1 MNRFTIRK
9 LTVSG
14 GGHQDSIIEFTD
26 GLNIIIGPSNTGK
39 SLIMDCID
47 YVFGFTPKVNRP
59 SKIVD
64 NSNGYTHV
72 ELELKTDK
80 GSVSL
85 KREIGTT
92 KVSVISHHS
101 EIESGSYSSDR
112 NAKKNINDIFL
123 KLIGINDVH
132 KVLSSQKGSTQSLTW
147 RSILHLFFMK
157 QNDIDRESSA
167 LLSPNAMG
175 STSSAAALL
184 YLLTGKDANDFQKPE
199 DPTISVAKR
208 NAIIMYIRDRRD
220 QLSQKREEL
229 EKLLS
234 EHDISDAQSMIDK
247 ISSEI
252 QTLQSELNNATQKSK
267 KIMLEIYQQ
276 NSKLSECN
284 TVLYNFHSLSK
295 QYQSDVKRLGFI
307 VDGQIASS
315 RHRLVS
321 RCPFCDAELKADP
334 REDYVTAAAT
344 ELTKL
349 GKHISELSDAQA
361 SAERKKK
368 LIEDRIASLEEEKNV
383 LDSYITNELQPKI
396 STFKSELDKNLQIIR
411 WQDELERIHQE
422 EVQYSADLFKKET
435 EEDPKE
441 VKYNILTSYEYDLVN
456 GFEKELISALKSSNF
471 GGSSSARLNM
481 KSFDIEIDG
490 HSKPTCMGG
499 GYSAVLNA
507 LTIYAMT
514 NYIYKKKGYAPGF
527 LALDSAL
534 SQLSEAEHIKTEDSI
549 KYGFIQ
555 FLISN
560 ALDRQV
566 IVIEHKDK
574 IPFVPKTD
582 ITKGIHVTEFTKN
595 KRSGRYGFLNDVV
608 NPEDK

>member
-47 YVFGFTPKVNRP
+47 YVFGFTPKINRP

-80 GSVSL
+80 ESVSL

-184 YLLTGKDANDFQKPE
+184 YLLTGKDASDFQKPE

-208 NAIIMYIRDRRD
+208 NAIIMYIRDKRD

-234 EHDISDAQSMIDK
+234 EHNISDAQSMIDK
-247 ISSEI
+247 ISLEI

-315 RHRLVS
+315 GHRLVS
-321 RCPFCDAELKADP
+321 HCPFCDAELKADP
-334 REDYVTAAAT
+334 REDYATAAAT

-471 GGSSSARLNM
+471 GGASSARLNM

-490 HSKPTCMGG
+490 HSKTTCMGG

-507 LTIYAMT
+507 LTVYAMT
-514 NYIYKKKGYAPGF
+514 NYIYQKNGYAPGF

-549 KYGFIQ
+549 KYGFMH

-574 IPFVPKTD
+574 IPFIPKTD

-595 KRSGRYGFLNDVV
+595 KHSGRYGFLNDVV

>member
-26 GLNIIIGPSNTGK
+26 GLNLIIGPSNTGK

-92 KVSVISHHS
+92 KVSVISHHP
-101 EIESGSYSSDR
+101 EIENGTYSSDR

-175 STSSAAALL
+175 FTSSAAALL

-199 DPTISVAKR
+199 DPAISVAKR
-208 NAIIMYIRDRRD
+208 NAIIMYIRDKRD

-252 QTLQSELNNATQKSK
+252 QTLQAELNNATQKSK

-315 RHRLVS
+315 GHRLVS
-321 RCPFCDAELKADP
+321 HCPFCDTELKADP
-334 REDYVTAAAT
+334 GEDYVTAAAT

-368 LIEDRIASLEEEKNV
+368 SIEERIAILEEEKNV

-422 EVQYSADLFKKET
+422 EVQYSADLFEKET

-471 GGSSSARLNM
+471 GGASSARLNM

-507 LTIYAMT
+507 LTVYAMT
-514 NYIYKKKGYAPGF
+514 NYIYQKNGYAPGF

-549 KYGFIQ
+549 KYGFMQ

-560 ALDRQV
+560 ALKRQV

-574 IPFVPKTD
+574 IPFAPKTD
-582 ITKGIHVTEFTKN
+582 EAKGIRVTEFTMN
-595 KRSGRYGFLNDVV
+595 KHSGRYGFLNDVF
-608 NPEDK
+608 NPEI

>member
-1 MNRFTIRK
+1 MNRFTIKK

-14 GGHQDSIIEFTD
+14 GGHHDSIIEFTD
-26 GLNIIIGPSNTGK
+26 GLNLIIGPSNTGK

-47 YVFGFTPKVNRP
+47 YAFGFTPKVNRP

-72 ELELKTDK
+72 ELELKTNK
-80 GSVSL
+80 GLVSL
-85 KREIGTT
+85 KRKIGTT
-92 KVSVISHHS
+92 KVSVISHHP
-101 EIESGSYSSDR
+101 EIEGGTYSSNQ
-112 NAKKNINDIFL
+112 NAKKSINDIFL
-123 KLIGINDVH
+123 KLIGIDDVH
-132 KVLSSQKGSTQSLTW
+132 KILSSQKGSIQSLTW

-157 QNDIDRESSA
+157 QSNIDRESSA

-184 YLLTGKDANDFQKPE
+184 YLLTGKDANDFQKQE
-199 DPTISVAKR
+199 DPAISVAKR
-208 NAIIMYIRDRRD
+208 NAIIMYIREKRD
-220 QLSQKREEL
+220 ILSQRREKLEEL
-229 EKLLS
+229 LS
-234 EHDISDAQSMIDK
+234 KHNISNIQTMIDK
-247 ISSEI
+247 ISTEI
-252 QTLQSELNNATQKSK
+252 QALQTELNNATQKSK
-267 KIMLEIYQQ
+267 KLMSEIYQQ

-315 RHRLVS
+315 GHRLVS
-321 RCPFCDAELKADP
+321 HCPFCDAELKSNPD
-334 REDYVTAAAT
+334 EDYITAAAN
-344 ELTKL
+344 ELSKL
-349 GKHISELSDAQA
+349 GKHISELSDAQS
-361 SAERKKK
+361 SAEEKKNS
-368 LIEDRIASLEEEKNV
+368 IENRIASLEAEKDV

-396 STFKSELDKNLQIIR
+396 SAFKSELDKNLQIIR
-411 WQDELERIHQE
+411 WQDELDRIHQE
-422 EVQYSADLFKKET
+422 EVQYNADLFEKET

-441 VKYNILTSYEYDLVN
+441 TKYNILSSYEYDLVN
-456 GFEKELISALKSSNF
+456 GFEKELIAALTSSNF
-471 GGSSSARLNM
+471 GGASSARLNM

-507 LTIYAMT
+507 LTVYAMT
-514 NYIYKKKGYAPGF
+514 NYIYKKAGYAPGF
-527 LALDSAL
+527 LAIDSAL
-534 SQLSEAEHIKTEDSI
+534 SQLSEAEHIKTEESI
-549 KYGFIQ
+549 KYGFMH

-560 ALDRQV
+560 ALKRQV

-582 ITKGIHVTEFTKN
+582 ETKGIRVTEFTMN
-595 KRSGRYGFLNDVV
+595 KQSGRYGFLNDVF
-608 NPEDK
+608 NPEI

>member
-26 GLNIIIGPSNTGK
+26 GLNLIIGPSNTGK

-64 NSNGYTHV
+64 NSNGYTHI

-80 GSVSL
+80 GFVSL

-92 KVSVISHHS
+92 KVSVISHHP
-101 EIESGSYSSDR
+101 EIENGTYSSDR

-157 QNDIDRESSA
+157 QNDIDREPSA

-199 DPTISVAKR
+199 DPAISVAKR
-208 NAIIMYIRDRRD
+208 NAIIMYIRNKRD
-220 QLSQKREEL
+220 QLSQRREEL

-234 EHDISDAQSMIDK
+234 EHDISDAQTIIDK

-252 QTLQSELNNATQKSK
+252 QTLQTELNNATQKSK
-267 KIMLEIYQQ
+267 RIMLEIYQQ
-276 NSKLSECN
+276 NSKLSECH

-315 RHRLVS
+315 GHRLVS
-321 RCPFCDAELKADP
+321 HCPFCDAELKTDP
-334 REDYVTAAAT
+334 DEDYVTAAT
-344 ELTKL
+344 SELAKL
-349 GKHISELSDAQA
+349 GKHISELSDAQS

-368 LIEDRIASLEEEKNV
+368 SIEERIASLEEEKNV

-396 STFKSELDKNLQIIR
+396 SAFKSELDKNLQIIR

-422 EVQYSADLFKKET
+422 EVQYSADLFEKET

-456 GFEKELISALKSSNF
+456 GFEKELIAALTNSNF
-471 GGSSSARLNM
+471 GGASSARLNM

-507 LTIYAMT
+507 LTVYAMT
-514 NYIYKKKGYAPGF
+514 NYIYKKAGYAPGF
-527 LALDSAL
+527 LAMDSAL

-549 KYGFIQ
+549 KYGFMQ

-582 ITKGIHVTEFTKN
+582 ESKGIRITEFTMN
-595 KRSGRYGFLNDVV
+595 KHSGRYGFLNDVF
-608 NPEDK
+608 NPEK

>member
-1 MNRFTIRK
+1 MNRFTIKK

-14 GGHQDSIIEFTD
+14 GGHWDSIIEFID
-26 GLNIIIGPSNTGK
+26 GLNLIIGPSNTGK

-72 ELELKTDK
+72 ALEIKTDN
-80 GSVSL
+80 GSISL

-92 KVSVISHHS
+92 KVSVISQNPD
-101 EIESGSYSSDR
+101 IENGTYSSDR

-132 KVLSSQKGSTQSLTW
+132 KILSSQKGSTQSLTW

-199 DPTISVAKR
+199 DPAISVAKR
-208 NAIIMYIRDRRD
+208 NAIIMYIRDKRD
-220 QLSQKREEL
+220 QLSQRREEL
-229 EKLLS
+229 ETLLS
-234 EHDISDAQSMIDK
+234 KHNISDAQTMIDK

-252 QTLQSELNNATQKSK
+252 QALQTELNSATQKSK
-267 KIMLEIYQQ
+267 KLMFEIYQQ

-284 TVLYNFHSLSK
+284 TVLYNFNSLSK

-307 VDGQIASS
+307 VDGQVVSS
-315 RHRLVS
+315 GHRLVS
-321 RCPFCDAELKADP
+321 HCPFCNAELKSDP
-334 REDYVTAAAT
+334 DKDYVTAAT
-344 ELTKL
+344 SELAKL
-349 GKHISELSDAQA
+349 GKHISELSDAQS
-361 SAERKKK
+361 SAENKKK
-368 LIEDRIASLEEEKNV
+368 SIEDRISSLEKEKNT
-383 LDSYITNELQPKI
+383 LDTYITNELQPKI
-396 STFKSELDKNLQIIR
+396 STFKSELDRNLQIIR
-411 WQDELERIHQE
+411 WQDELDRIHQE
-422 EVQYSADLFKKET
+422 EIQYSADLFEKET
-435 EEDPKE
+435 EEDPKK

-456 GFEKELISALKSSNF
+456 GFEKELISALTSSNF
-471 GGSSSARLNM
+471 SGASSARLNM

-490 HSKPTCMGG
+490 HSKPTCVGG

-507 LTIYAMT
+507 LTVYAMT
-514 NYIYKKKGYAPGF
+514 NYIYQKDGYAPGF
-527 LALDSAL
+527 LAMDSAL

-549 KYGFIQ
+549 TYGFMRL
-555 FLISN
+555 LISN
-560 ALDRQV
+560 ALNRQV
-566 IVIEHKDK
+566 IIIEHKDK

-582 ITKGIHVTEFTKN
+582 ASKGIRVTEFTMN
-595 KRSGRYGFLNDVV
+595 KQSGRYGFLNDVF
-608 NPEDK
+608 NPEV

>member
-26 GLNIIIGPSNTGK
+26 GLNLIIGPSNTGK

-64 NSNGYTHV
+64 NSNGYTHI

-80 GSVSL
+80 GFVSL

-92 KVSVISHHS
+92 KVSVISHHP
-101 EIESGSYSSDR
+101 EIENGTYSSDR

-199 DPTISVAKR
+199 DPAISVAKR
-208 NAIIMYIRDRRD
+208 NAIIMYIRNKRD
-220 QLSQKREEL
+220 QLSQRREEL

-234 EHDISDAQSMIDK
+234 EHDISDAQTIIDK

-252 QTLQSELNNATQKSK
+252 QTLQTELNNATQKSK
-267 KIMLEIYQQ
+267 RIMLEIYQQ
-276 NSKLSECN
+276 NSKLSECH

-315 RHRLVS
+315 GHRLVS
-321 RCPFCDAELKADP
+321 HCPFCDAELKTDP
-334 REDYVTAAAT
+334 DEDYVTAAT
-344 ELTKL
+344 SELAKL
-349 GKHISELSDAQA
+349 GKHISELSDAQS

-368 LIEDRIASLEEEKNV
+368 SIEERIASLEEEKNV

-396 STFKSELDKNLQIIR
+396 SAFKSELDKNLQIIR

-422 EVQYSADLFKKET
+422 EVQYSADLFEKET

-456 GFEKELISALKSSNF
+456 GFEKELIAALTNSNF
-471 GGSSSARLNM
+471 GGASSARLNM

-507 LTIYAMT
+507 LTVYAMT
-514 NYIYKKKGYAPGF
+514 NYIYKKAGYAPGF
-527 LALDSAL
+527 LAMDSAL

-549 KYGFIQ
+549 KYGFMQ

-560 ALDRQV
+560 ALVRQV

-582 ITKGIHVTEFTKN
+582 ESKGIRITEFTMN
-595 KRSGRYGFLNDVV
+595 KHSGRYGFLNDVF
-608 NPEDK
+608 NPEK

>member
-47 YVFGFTPKVNRP
+47 YVFGFTPKINRP

-80 GSVSL
+80 ESVSL

-175 STSSAAALL
+175 STFSAAALL
-184 YLLTGKDANDFQKPE
+184 YLLTGKDASDFQKPE

-208 NAIIMYIRDRRD
+208 NAIIMYIRDKRD

-234 EHDISDAQSMIDK
+234 EHNISDAQSMIDK
-247 ISSEI
+247 ISLEI

-315 RHRLVS
+315 GHRLVS
-321 RCPFCDAELKADP
+321 HCPFCDAELKADP

-349 GKHISELSDAQA
+349 GKHISELSDTQA

-368 LIEDRIASLEEEKNV
+368 LIEDRIASLEEK
-383 LDSYITNELQPKI
+383 K
-396 STFKSELDKNLQIIR
+396 TF
-411 WQDELERIHQE
+411 
-422 EVQYSADLFKKET
+422 
-435 EEDPKE
+435 
-441 VKYNILTSYEYDLVN
+441 
-456 GFEKELISALKSSNF
+456 
-471 GGSSSARLNM
+471 
-481 KSFDIEIDG
+481 
-490 HSKPTCMGG
+490 
-499 GYSAVLNA
+499 
-507 LTIYAMT
+507 
-514 NYIYKKKGYAPGF
+514 
-527 LALDSAL
+527 
-534 SQLSEAEHIKTEDSI
+534 
-549 KYGFIQ
+549 
-555 FLISN
+555 
-560 ALDRQV
+560 
-566 IVIEHKDK
+566 
-574 IPFVPKTD
+574 
-582 ITKGIHVTEFTKN
+582 
-595 KRSGRYGFLNDVV
+595 
-608 NPEDK
+608 

>member
-47 YVFGFTPKVNRP
+47 YVFGFTPKINRP

-80 GSVSL
+80 ESVSL

-184 YLLTGKDANDFQKPE
+184 YLLTGKDASDFQKPE

-208 NAIIMYIRDRRD
+208 NAIIMYIRDKRD
-220 QLSQKREEL
+220 QLSQKQEEL

-234 EHDISDAQSMIDK
+234 EHNISDAQSMIDK
-247 ISSEI
+247 ISLEI

-315 RHRLVS
+315 GHRLVS
-321 RCPFCDAELKADP
+321 HCPFCDAELKADP

-361 SAERKKK
+361 SAEIKKK

-471 GGSSSARLNM
+471 GGASSARLNM

-507 LTIYAMT
+507 LTVYAMT
-514 NYIYKKKGYAPGF
+514 NYIYQKNGYAPGF

-549 KYGFIQ
+549 KYGFMH

-574 IPFVPKTD
+574 IPFIPKTD

-595 KRSGRYGFLNDVV
+595 KHSGRYGFLNDVV

>member
-26 GLNIIIGPSNTGK
+26 GLNLIIGPSNTGK

-92 KVSVISHHS
+92 KVSVISHHP
-101 EIESGSYSSDR
+101 EIENGTYSSDR
-112 NAKKNINDIFL
+112 NAKKNINGIFL
-123 KLIGINDVH
+123 KLIGIKDVH
-132 KVLSSQKGSTQSLTW
+132 KILSSQKGSTQSLTW

-199 DPTISVAKR
+199 DPVISVAKR
-208 NAIIMYIRDRRD
+208 NAIIMYIRDKRD

-252 QTLQSELNNATQKSK
+252 QTLQAELNNATQKSK

-307 VDGQIASS
+307 VNGQIASS
-315 RHRLVS
+315 GHRLVS

-334 REDYVTAAAT
+334 GEDYVTAAAT

-368 LIEDRIASLEEEKNV
+368 SIEDRIASLEEEKNV

-422 EVQYSADLFKKET
+422 EVQYSADLFEKET
-435 EEDPKE
+435 EETPKE

-471 GGSSSARLNM
+471 GGASSARLNM

-507 LTIYAMT
+507 LTVYAMT
-514 NYIYKKKGYAPGF
+514 NYIYQKNGYAPGF

-534 SQLSEAEHIKTEDSI
+534 SQLSEAEHLKTEDSI
-549 KYGFIQ
+549 KYGFMQ

-560 ALDRQV
+560 ALKRQV

-574 IPFVPKTD
+574 IPFAPKTD
-582 ITKGIHVTEFTKN
+582 ESKGIRVTEFTMN
-595 KRSGRYGFLNDVV
+595 KHSGRYGFLNDVF
-608 NPEDK
+608 NPEI

>member
-101 EIESGSYSSDR
+101 EIKSGSYSSNR

-199 DPTISVAKR
+199 NPAISVAKR
-208 NAIIMYIRDRRD
+208 NAIIMYIRDKRD
-220 QLSQKREEL
+220 KLSQKREEL

-315 RHRLVS
+315 GHRLVS

-334 REDYVTAAAT
+334 EEDYVTAAAT

-349 GKHISELSDAQA
+349 GKHISELSYAQA

-368 LIEDRIASLEEEKNV
+368 LIEDRISSLEKEKNV

-396 STFKSELDKNLQIIR
+396 STLKSELDKNLQLIR

-435 EEDPKE
+435 EEDSKE
-441 VKYNILTSYEYDLVN
+441 IKYNILTSYEYDLVN

-471 GGSSSARLNM
+471 GGASSARLNM

-507 LTIYAMT
+507 LTVYSMT
-514 NYIYKKKGYAPGF
+514 NYIYKKNGYAPGF

-549 KYGFIQ
+549 KYGFMQ

-560 ALDRQV
+560 ALNRQV

-582 ITKGIHVTEFTKN
+582 EARGIRVTEFTMN
-595 KRSGRYGFLNDVV
+595 KHIGRYGFLNDVF
-608 NPEDK
+608 NPENQ

>member
-47 YVFGFTPKVNRP
+47 YVFGFTPKINRP

-80 GSVSL
+80 ESVSL

-184 YLLTGKDANDFQKPE
+184 YLLTGKDASDFQKPE

-208 NAIIMYIRDRRD
+208 NAIIMYIRDKRD

-234 EHDISDAQSMIDK
+234 EHNISDAQSMIDK
-247 ISSEI
+247 ISLEI

-315 RHRLVS
+315 GHRLVS
-321 RCPFCDAELKADP
+321 HCPFCDAELKADP

-349 GKHISELSDAQA
+349 GKHISELSDAKA

-471 GGSSSARLNM
+471 GGASSARLNM

-507 LTIYAMT
+507 LTVYAMT
-514 NYIYKKKGYAPGF
+514 NYIYQKNGYAPGF

-549 KYGFIQ
+549 KYGFMH

-574 IPFVPKTD
+574 IPFIPKTD

-595 KRSGRYGFLNDVV
+595 KHSGRYGFLNDVV

>member
-26 GLNIIIGPSNTGK
+26 GLNLIIGPSNTGK

-92 KVSVISHHS
+92 KVSVISHHP
-101 EIESGSYSSDR
+101 EIENGTYSSDR

-199 DPTISVAKR
+199 DPAISVAKR
-208 NAIIMYIRDRRD
+208 NAIIMYIRDKRD

-252 QTLQSELNNATQKSK
+252 QTLQAELNNATQKSK

-307 VDGQIASS
+307 VD
-315 RHRLVS
+315 
-321 RCPFCDAELKADP
+321 E
-334 REDYVTAAAT
+334 
-344 ELTKL
+344 
-349 GKHISELSDAQA
+349 
-361 SAERKKK
+361 
-368 LIEDRIASLEEEKNV
+368 
-383 LDSYITNELQPKI
+383 
-396 STFKSELDKNLQIIR
+396 
-411 WQDELERIHQE
+411 
-422 EVQYSADLFKKET
+422 
-435 EEDPKE
+435 
-441 VKYNILTSYEYDLVN
+441 
-456 GFEKELISALKSSNF
+456 
-471 GGSSSARLNM
+471 
-481 KSFDIEIDG
+481 
-490 HSKPTCMGG
+490 
-499 GYSAVLNA
+499 
-507 LTIYAMT
+507 
-514 NYIYKKKGYAPGF
+514 
-527 LALDSAL
+527 
-534 SQLSEAEHIKTEDSI
+534 
-549 KYGFIQ
+549 
-555 FLISN
+555 
-560 ALDRQV
+560 
-566 IVIEHKDK
+566 
-574 IPFVPKTD
+574 
-582 ITKGIHVTEFTKN
+582 
-595 KRSGRYGFLNDVV
+595 
-608 NPEDK
+608 

>member
-47 YVFGFTPKVNRP
+47 YVFGFTPKINRP

-80 GSVSL
+80 GFVSL

-132 KVLSSQKGSTQSLTW
+132 KVLSSQKGRTQSLTW

-167 LLSPNAMG
+167 LLSPNAMS

-199 DPTISVAKR
+199 DPVISVAKR
-208 NAIIMYIRDRRD
+208 NAIIMYIRDKRD

-247 ISSEI
+247 ISLEI

-295 QYQSDVKRLGFI
+295 QYQSDVKRLEFI
-307 VDGQIASS
+307 VDGHIVSS
-315 RHRLVS
+315 GHRLVS
-321 RCPFCDAELKADP
+321 RCPFCDAQLKADP
-334 REDYVTAAAT
+334 GEDYVTAATT

-368 LIEDRIASLEEEKNV
+368 LIENRIASLEEEKNV

-396 STFKSELDKNLQIIR
+396 STFKSELDKNLQLIR

-435 EEDPKE
+435 EEEPKE
-441 VKYNILTSYEYDLVN
+441 IKYNILTSYEYDLVN
-456 GFEKELISALKSSNF
+456 GFEKELISVLKSSNF
-471 GGSSSARLNM
+471 GGASSARLNM

-507 LTIYAMT
+507 LTVYAMI
-514 NYIYKKKGYAPGF
+514 NYIYQKNGYAPGF

-574 IPFVPKTD
+574 IPFIPKTD
-582 ITKGIHVTEFTKN
+582 ITKGIHVAEFTKD
-595 KRSGRYGFLNDVV
+595 KRSGRYGFLNDVF

>member
-14 GGHQDSIIEFTD
+14 GSHQDSIIEFTD

-47 YVFGFTPKVNRP
+47 YVFGFKPKVNRP

-64 NSNGYTHV
+64 NNNGYTHV
-72 ELELKTDK
+72 ELELKTDE
-80 GSVSL
+80 GFVSL

-132 KVLSSQKGSTQSLTW
+132 KVLSSQKGNTQSLTW

-184 YLLTGKDANDFQKPE
+184 YLLTGKDANDFQKTE
-199 DPTISVAKR
+199 DPAISVAKR
-208 NAIIMYIRDRRD
+208 NAIIMYIRDKRD

-234 EHDISDAQSMIDK
+234 EHDISDTQSMIDK

-315 RHRLVS
+315 GHHLVS
-321 RCPFCDAELKADP
+321 HCPFCDAELKADP
-334 REDYVTAAAT
+334 SEDYVTAAAT

-368 LIEDRIASLEEEKNV
+368 SIEDRIAGLEEEKNV

-422 EVQYSADLFKKET
+422 EVQYSDDLFKKET
-435 EEDPKE
+435 EENPKE
-441 VKYNILTSYEYDLVN
+441 IKYNILTSYEYDLVN

-471 GGSSSARLNM
+471 GGASSARLNM

-507 LTIYAMT
+507 LTVYAMT
-514 NYIYKKKGYAPGF
+514 NYIYKMKGYAPGF

>member
-1 MNRFTIRK
+1 MNRFTIKK

-14 GGHQDSIIEFTD
+14 GGHQDSIIEFSD

-47 YVFGFTPKVNRP
+47 YIFGFTPKASKP

-64 NSNGYTHV
+64 NNNGYTHV
-72 ELELKTDK
+72 ELELKTAF
-80 GSVSL
+80 GLVSL
-85 KREIGTT
+85 KREIGKT
-92 KVSVISHHS
+92 KISIVSQHP
-101 EIESGSYSSDR
+101 EIESGTYSSNS
-112 NAKKNINDIFL
+112 NAQKSINNVFL
-123 KLIGINDVH
+123 KLIGIKNTH
-132 KVLSSQKGSTQSLTW
+132 KVLSSQTGNTQNLTW
-147 RSILHLFFMK
+147 RSILYLFFMK

-167 LLSPNAMG
+167 LLSPNPMG

-199 DPTISVAKR
+199 DPTISIAKR
-208 NAIIMYIRDRRD
+208 NAIIMYIRNKRD
-220 QLSQKREEL
+220 QLSQRQEEL
-229 EKLLS
+229 TKLLS
-234 EHDISDAQSMIDK
+234 GHDISDTQTMIEQ
-247 ISSEI
+247 INIEI
-252 QTLQSELNNATQKSK
+252 HTLQTELNNATQKSK
-267 KIMLEIYQQ
+267 RIMLEIYQQ

-284 TVLYNFHSLSK
+284 TILYNFHSLSK

-315 RHRLVS
+315 NHRLVS
-321 RCPFCDAELKADP
+321 HCPFCDAELKTNLD
-334 REDYVTAAAT
+334 EDYVTAAAS

-349 GKHISELSDAQA
+349 GQHISELSDAQS

-368 LIEDRIASLEEEKNV
+368 SIEEHIASLEKEKNF

-396 STFKSELDKNLQIIR
+396 VSFKSDLDKNLQLIR

-422 EVQYSADLFKKET
+422 EIQYSADLFEKET
-435 EEDPKE
+435 EEDPKK
-441 VKYNILTSYEYDLVN
+441 VKYNIFASYEYNLVN
-456 GFEKELISALKSSNF
+456 GFEKELITALTNSNF
-471 GGSSSARLNM
+471 GGASSSRLNM
-481 KSFDIEIDG
+481 NSFDIEIEG

-507 LTIYAMT
+507 LTVYAMT
-514 NYIYKKKGYAPGF
+514 NYIYKKDGYAPGF
-527 LALDSAL
+527 LAMDSAL

-549 KYGFIQ
+549 KYGFMQ

-560 ALDRQV
+560 AFNRQV

-582 ITKGIHVTEFTKN
+582 ASKGIYVTEFTMNKN
-595 KRSGRYGFLNDVV
+595 SGRYGFLNDVF
-608 NPEDK
+608 NPEK

>member
-26 GLNIIIGPSNTGK
+26 GLNLIIGPSNTGK

-64 NSNGYTHV
+64 NSNGYTHI

-80 GSVSL
+80 GFVSL

-92 KVSVISHHS
+92 KVSVISHHP
-101 EIESGSYSSDR
+101 EIENGTYSSDR

-199 DPTISVAKR
+199 DPAISVAKR
-208 NAIIMYIRDRRD
+208 NAIIMYIRNKRD
-220 QLSQKREEL
+220 QLSQRREEL

-234 EHDISDAQSMIDK
+234 EHDISDAQTIIDK

-252 QTLQSELNNATQKSK
+252 QTLQTELNNATQKSK
-267 KIMLEIYQQ
+267 RIMLEIYQQ
-276 NSKLSECN
+276 NSKLSECH

-315 RHRLVS
+315 GHRLVS
-321 RCPFCDAELKADP
+321 HCPFCDAELKTDP
-334 REDYVTAAAT
+334 DEDYVTAAT
-344 ELTKL
+344 SELAKL
-349 GKHISELSDAQA
+349 GKHISELSDAQS

-368 LIEDRIASLEEEKNV
+368 SIEERIASLEEEKNV

-396 STFKSELDKNLQIIR
+396 SAFKSELDKNLQIIR

-422 EVQYSADLFKKET
+422 EVQYSADLFEKET

-456 GFEKELISALKSSNF
+456 GFEKELIAALTNSNF
-471 GGSSSARLNM
+471 GGASSARLNM

-507 LTIYAMT
+507 LTVYAMT
-514 NYIYKKKGYAPGF
+514 NYIYKKAGYAPGF
-527 LALDSAL
+527 LAMDSAL

-549 KYGFIQ
+549 KYGFMQ

-582 ITKGIHVTEFTKN
+582 ESKGIRITEFTMN
-595 KRSGRYGFLNDVV
+595 KHSGRYGFLNDVF
-608 NPEDK
+608 NPEK

>member
-47 YVFGFTPKVNRP
+47 YVFGFTPKINRP

-80 GSVSL
+80 GFVSL

-132 KVLSSQKGSTQSLTW
+132 KVLSSQKGRTQSLTW

-167 LLSPNAMG
+167 LLSPNAMS

-199 DPTISVAKR
+199 DPVISVAKR
-208 NAIIMYIRDRRD
+208 NAIIMYIRDKRD

-295 QYQSDVKRLGFI
+295 QYQSDVKRLEFI
-307 VDGQIASS
+307 VDGHIVSYG
-315 RHRLVS
+315 HRLVS
-321 RCPFCDAELKADP
+321 RCPFCDAQLKADP
-334 REDYVTAAAT
+334 GEDYVTAAAT

-368 LIEDRIASLEEEKNV
+368 LIENRIASLEEEKNV

-396 STFKSELDKNLQIIR
+396 STFKSELDKNLQLIR

-435 EEDPKE
+435 EEEPKE
-441 VKYNILTSYEYDLVN
+441 IKYNILTSYEYDLVN
-456 GFEKELISALKSSNF
+456 GFEKELISVLKSSNF
-471 GGSSSARLNM
+471 GGASSARLNM

-507 LTIYAMT
+507 LTVYAMI
-514 NYIYKKKGYAPGF
+514 NYIYQKNGYAPGF

-574 IPFVPKTD
+574 IPFIPKTD
-582 ITKGIHVTEFTKN
+582 ITKGIHVAEFTKD
-595 KRSGRYGFLNDVV
+595 KRSGRYGFLNDVF

>member
-26 GLNIIIGPSNTGK
+26 GLNLIIGPSNTGK

-64 NSNGYTHV
+64 NSNGYTHI

-80 GSVSL
+80 GFVSL

-92 KVSVISHHS
+92 KVSVISHHP
-101 EIESGSYSSDR
+101 EIENGTYSSDR

-199 DPTISVAKR
+199 DPAISVAKR
-208 NAIIMYIRDRRD
+208 NAIIMYIRNKRD
-220 QLSQKREEL
+220 QLSQRREEL

-234 EHDISDAQSMIDK
+234 EHDISDAQTIIDK

-252 QTLQSELNNATQKSK
+252 QTLQTELNNATQKSK
-267 KIMLEIYQQ
+267 RIMLEIYQQ
-276 NSKLSECN
+276 NSKLSECH

-315 RHRLVS
+315 GHRLVS
-321 RCPFCDAELKADP
+321 HCPFCDTELKTDP
-334 REDYVTAAAT
+334 DEDYVTAAT
-344 ELTKL
+344 SELAKL
-349 GKHISELSDAQA
+349 GKHISELSDAQS

-368 LIEDRIASLEEEKNV
+368 SIEERIASLEEEKNV

-396 STFKSELDKNLQIIR
+396 SAFKSELDKNLQIIR

-422 EVQYSADLFKKET
+422 EVQYSADLFEKET
-435 EEDPKE
+435 EEDPKK

-456 GFEKELISALKSSNF
+456 GFEKELIAALTNSNF
-471 GGSSSARLNM
+471 GGASSARLNM

-507 LTIYAMT
+507 LTVYAMT
-514 NYIYKKKGYAPGF
+514 NYIYKKAGYAPGF
-527 LALDSAL
+527 LAMDSAL
-534 SQLSEAEHIKTEDSI
+534 SQLSEAEHIKTADSI
-549 KYGFIQ
+549 KYGFMQ

-582 ITKGIHVTEFTKN
+582 ESKGIRITEFTMN
-595 KRSGRYGFLNDVV
+595 KHSGRYGFLNDVF
-608 NPEDK
+608 NPEK

>member
-26 GLNIIIGPSNTGK
+26 GLNLIIGPSNTGK

-92 KVSVISHHS
+92 KVSVISHNP
-101 EIESGSYSSDR
+101 EIENGTYSSDR

-167 LLSPNAMG
+167 LLSPNALG

-184 YLLTGKDANDFQKPE
+184 YLLTDKDANDFQKPE
-199 DPTISVAKR
+199 DPAISVAKR
-208 NAIIMYIRDRRD
+208 NAIIMYIRDKRD

-252 QTLQSELNNATQKSK
+252 QTLQAELNNAAQKSK

-307 VDGQIASS
+307 VDGQIASTG
-315 RHRLVS
+315 HRLVS
-321 RCPFCDAELKADP
+321 HCPFCDAELKTDLG
-334 REDYVTAAAT
+334 EDYVAAAAI

-368 LIEDRIASLEEEKNV
+368 AIEE
-383 LDSYITNELQPKI
+383 
-396 STFKSELDKNLQIIR
+396 
-411 WQDELERIHQE
+411 
-422 EVQYSADLFKKET
+422 ET

-441 VKYNILTSYEYDLVN
+441 AKYNILTSYEYNLVN

-507 LTIYAMT
+507 LTVYAMT
-514 NYIYKKKGYAPGF
+514 SYIYKKNGYAPGF

-534 SQLSEAEHIKTEDSI
+534 SQLSEAEHIKTENSI
-549 KYGFIQ
+549 KYGFMQ

-560 ALDRQV
+560 ALNRQV

-582 ITKGIHVTEFTKN
+582 EAKGIRVTEFTMN
-595 KRSGRYGFLNDVV
+595 KHSGRYGFLNDVF
-608 NPEDK
+608 NSEN

>member
-47 YVFGFTPKVNRP
+47 YVFGFTPKINRP

-80 GSVSL
+80 ESVSL

-184 YLLTGKDANDFQKPE
+184 YLLTGKDASDFQKPE

-208 NAIIMYIRDRRD
+208 NAIIMYIRDKRD

-234 EHDISDAQSMIDK
+234 EHNISDAQSMIDK
-247 ISSEI
+247 ISLEI

-315 RHRLVS
+315 GHRLVS
-321 RCPFCDAELKADP
+321 HCPFCDAELKADP

-441 VKYNILTSYEYDLVN
+441 VKYNILTSYE
-456 GFEKELISALKSSNF
+456 
-471 GGSSSARLNM
+471 
-481 KSFDIEIDG
+481 
-490 HSKPTCMGG
+490 
-499 GYSAVLNA
+499 
-507 LTIYAMT
+507 
-514 NYIYKKKGYAPGF
+514 
-527 LALDSAL
+527 
-534 SQLSEAEHIKTEDSI
+534 
-549 KYGFIQ
+549 
-555 FLISN
+555 
-560 ALDRQV
+560 
-566 IVIEHKDK
+566 
-574 IPFVPKTD
+574 
-582 ITKGIHVTEFTKN
+582 
-595 KRSGRYGFLNDVV
+595 
-608 NPEDK
+608 